1 MKNYLRNSSITTINY
16 RHISFFILLFF
27 SLFFISCSSSE
38 EIGKENEKEDEIYIF
53 DEVPPEDSYKF
64 EKPGNNAKLHYV
76 IQIGA
81 FSTRERAELFAES
94 SRRDIN
100 RGIAVIYNDDVNLF
114 IVRLEEIFNSKV
126 EAEKVRAN
134 LWQIEEYNDA
144 WIKPLKENL
153 DRNIK

>member
-1 MKNYLRNSSITTINY
+1 MRNSSIININY
-16 RHISFFILLFF
+16 RHISFFIFLFF
-27 SLFFISCSSSE
+27 SSCSSSE
-38 EIGKENEKEDEIYIF
+38 EIGKGKEKEDEIYIF

-64 EKPGNNAKLHYV
+64 EKPVNNAKLHFV

-94 SRRDIN
+94 SRRDLN

-114 IVRLEEIFNSKV
+114 VVRLEEIFSSKIK
-126 EAEKVRAN
+126 AERVRAN

-144 WIKPLKENL
+144 WIKPLKENP
-153 DRNIK
+153 DIN